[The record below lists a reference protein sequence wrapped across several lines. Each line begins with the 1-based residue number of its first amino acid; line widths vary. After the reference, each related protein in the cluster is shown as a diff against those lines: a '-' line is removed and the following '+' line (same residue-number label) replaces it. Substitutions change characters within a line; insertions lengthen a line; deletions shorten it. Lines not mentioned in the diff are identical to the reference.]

1 LITAAVIDLDAGKGA
16 LLRDIAA
23 YPHADTARLV
33 RDAKALE
40 SGGHVICKTSLS
52 RAGDTLL
59 ALSATAKAQVS
70 PYEQALEASR
80 EEMFGNADGTVLNA
94 LQTQLAAIDERL
106 LAMIRKL
113 ATDAKSSIGNANRS
127 R

>member
-1 LITAAVIDLDAGKGA
+1 
-16 LLRDIAA
+16 
-23 YPHADTARLV
+23 
-33 RDAKALE
+33 
-40 SGGHVICKTSLS
+40 
-52 RAGDTLL
+52 
-59 ALSATAKAQVS
+59 
-70 PYEQALEASR
+70 
-80 EEMFGNADGTVLNA
+80 MFGNADGTVLNA